1 MERHSMDS
9 QSYCMD
15 SYSTLIL
22 KAPKSINSCGTVHA
36 CIQCISLHESYPWRF
51 YPSHCKR
58 SSSSSSSLSVH
69 FGSAWGPQALRHS
82 LDLLTA
88 VSHIKHQ
95 VKYPTC
101 LFFTGRRIGYFLHKL
116 IVKFLCV
123 YTTQLLPQQDG
134 SHLFVPTVSAAHME
148 KEELCFYISQ
158 RLPAARSSLP
168 LPSSYL

>member
-1 MERHSMDS
+1 MERHSVDS

-22 KAPKSINSCGTVHA
+22 KAPKSIYSCGTVHA

-58 SSSSSSSLSVH
+58 SSSSSLSIH
-69 FGSAWGPQALRHS
+69 FGSTWGPQALRHS
-82 LDLLTA
+82 LNLLTA
-88 VSHIKHQ
+88 VSHSETG

-101 LFFTGRRIGYFLHKL
+101 MFFTGRWICYFLHKL

-134 SHLFVPTVSAAHME
+134 SHLFVPTVSAAHVE
-148 KEELCFYISQ
+148 KEELCLYISQ

-168 LPSSYL
+168 LPPSYL

>member
-1 MERHSMDS
+1 MERHSVDS

-58 SSSSSSSLSVH
+58 SSSSSLSVH

-101 LFFTGRRIGYFLHKL
+101 LFFTVRRIGYFLHKL

-148 KEELCFYISQ
+148 KEELCLYVSQ

-168 LPSSYL
+168 LPPSYL